1 MEAIWRRLVKRGM
14 VACVIM
20 FCTLV
25 VSAGAQDDG
34 AQGDSA
40 KQLGISAGGNWLE
53 FDKSD
58 PMTDAKRVR
67 FEIEADNF
75 LRNSGY
81 YKPKIEVFCKDNSEF
96 SAAQFDP
103 NVKIGPPNR
112 PGFWGQPQL
121 EVRVRADDKH
131 SNHGWNWINGHFLS
145 MDKGST
151 RELVHAKMFKIE
163 FTTLDG
169 PEIANF
175 SPTGLNL
182 DRFRQACGLRD

>member
-14 VACVIM
+14 VACVIV

-25 VSAGAQDDG
+25 ASAIAQEGG

-58 PMTDAKRVR
+58 PITDAKSVR

-81 YKPKIEVFCKDNSEF
+81 YKPKIEIFCKDNGEF

-163 FTTLDG
+163 FRSLDG

-175 SPTGLNL
+175 SPAGLNL

>member
-1 MEAIWRRLVKRGM
+1 MKQGTF
-14 VACVIM
+14 ACLIL
-20 FCTLV
+20 FCMLV
-25 VSAGAQDDG
+25 VSAVAKENSRQDD
-34 AQGDSA
+34 AA
-40 KQLGISAGGNWLE
+40 KQPGISAGGNWLE
-53 FDKSD
+53 FDKKD
-58 PMTDAKRVR
+58 PITDAKRVR

-81 YKPKIEVFCKDNSEF
+81 YKPKIEIFCKDNGEF

-131 SNHGWNWINGHFLS
+131 SNHGWNWINGKFLS

-151 RELVHAKMFKIE
+151 RELVRAKVFKIE
-163 FTTLDG
+163 FPSLGG

-175 SPTGLNL
+175 SPAGL
-182 DRFRQACGLRD
+182 DIERFRQACGLKD

>member
-1 MEAIWRRLVKRGM
+1 VKRGIL
-14 VACVIM
+14 AG
-20 FCTLV
+20 LV
-25 VSAGAQDDG
+25 LCCALAISAVAQDDSG
-34 AQGDSA
+34 TDESA
-40 KQLGISAGGNWLE
+40 KQSGITAGGNWLE
-53 FDKSD
+53 FDRKD

-81 YKPKIEVFCKDNSEF
+81 YKPKIEIFCKDNGEF

-131 SNHGWNWINGHFLS
+131 SNHGWNWINGRSLS

-151 RELVHAKMFKIE
+151 RELVHAKVFKIE
-163 FTTLDG
+163 FQSLNG

-175 SPTGLNL
+175 SPEGLEL

>member
-1 MEAIWRRLVKRGM
+1 VKRGM
-14 VACVIM
+14 VACVIVV
-20 FCTLV
+20 CTLV
-25 VSAGAQDDG
+25 VLAGAQNDSARG
-34 AQGDSA
+34 ESA
-40 KQLGISAGGNWLE
+40 KQPGISAGGNWLE
-53 FDKSD
+53 FDKND

-81 YKPKIEVFCKDNSEF
+81 YKPKIEIFCKDKSEF

-131 SNHGWNWINGHFLS
+131 SDHGWNWINGHFLS

-163 FTTLDG
+163 FRSLDG

-175 SPTGLNL
+175 SPTGLDL